1 MFRNNWDTRTALT
14 CRLPEIMK
22 DACEGCRDR
31 RFCDSHKQMTID
43 EWLMMKGVMK
53 NDNNV

>member
-1 MFRNNWDTRTALT
+1 MFKNNWDTRTALT

-43 EWLMMKGVMK
+43 EWLMTKGEEE
-53 NDNNV
+53 